1 MVHKDLKWFQNLSTA
16 QNKSGFNVVLL
27 SVGSC
32 GKEKKIPVVDFQG
45 WNIAKNDG
53 H

>member
-1 MVHKDLKWFQNLSTA
+1 VQKDLKWFQNLSTVE
-16 QNKSGFNVVLL
+16 NKSGFSVALL

-32 GKEKKIPVVDFQG
+32 GKKKVPVVDFQG
-45 WNIAKNDG
+45 WNIAKNRG